1 MINSDIKKSYHRRS
15 RKTSLTILCSLA
27 SQVDLSYFYIVAVNK
42 TLYIY
47 MVKKDFKKVK
57 SNLKSF
63 FYDYD
68 D

>member
-47 MVKKDFKKVK
+47 IWLKKILKK
-57 SNLKSF
+57 SNPI
-63 FYDYD
+63 
-68 D
+68 